1 MNQEIK
7 QVTLRRHEQI
17 ANVLKRYNNLG
28 YEFVNSSVSNN
39 VTTLVLKRN
48 KDLLYYDAFKDIE
61 IEMDLLNILN
71 EQVRTNIRNEK
82 DKKENNAKWI
92 NYSLLFGAF
101 IFVVPIIIYLPE
113 TFSKNPFMGIL
124 LVLAIIVI
132 IAAAIFL
139 RKFLL
144 GNKNN
149 DLEKETFISERL
161 LKLNEIAVKIPKMEK
176 ESK

>member
-7 QVTLRRHEQI
+7 QVTIEKHEQM

-48 KDLLYYDAFKDIE
+48 KDLLYYDAFKDLE
-61 IEMDLLNILN
+61 TETELLHVLYN
-71 EQVRTNIRNEK
+71 QVKSNIRNEQ

-92 NYSLLFGAF
+92 NLSLLFGTLLV
-101 IFVVPIIIYLPE
+101 VVPLFIYLPE
-113 TFSKNPFMGIL
+113 TFNKNPFMGIL
-124 LVLAIIVI
+124 LVLAIIGI

-139 RKFLL
+139 RKFIL

-161 LKLNEIAVKIPKMEK
+161 LKLNEIAVKIHKMEK